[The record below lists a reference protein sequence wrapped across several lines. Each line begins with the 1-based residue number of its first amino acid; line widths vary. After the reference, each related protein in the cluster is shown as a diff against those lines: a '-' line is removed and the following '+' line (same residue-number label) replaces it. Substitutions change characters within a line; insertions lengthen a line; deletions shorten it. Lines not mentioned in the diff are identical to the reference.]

1 MAGGNKNHS
10 PKVKKR
16 KAQREAVER
25 TIRAAKAQSRRNYS
39 DNRAPVRD

>member
-25 TIRAAKAQSRRNYS
+25 TARAAKAQARRTYAESRPR
-39 DNRAPVRD
+39 

>member
-16 KAQREAVER
+16 KAQREAAER
-25 TIRAAKAQSRRNYS
+25 VARAAKVNQWRRVNPGS
-39 DNRAPVRD
+39 N